1 MELII
6 AVATLCGM
14 MQTPYAGLDCQK
26 YYLRCVDDKVLTKVF
41 VQSEILS
48 FEQKET
54 LALKLCVK
62 QAVIGL
68 DIKE

>member
-6 AVATLCGM
+6 AVATLCGIM
-14 MQTPYAGLDCQK
+14 STPYSGLDCQK
-26 YYLRCVDDKVLTKVF
+26 YYLRCVDDKQRTEAF
-41 VQSEILS
+41 ADSFLS
-48 FEQKET
+48 KGDLDA

-62 QAVIGL
+62 HAVIGL